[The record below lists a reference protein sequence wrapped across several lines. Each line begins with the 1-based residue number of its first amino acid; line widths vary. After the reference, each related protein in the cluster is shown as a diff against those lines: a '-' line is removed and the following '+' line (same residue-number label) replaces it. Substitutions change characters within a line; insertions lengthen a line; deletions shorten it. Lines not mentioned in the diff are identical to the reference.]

1 MLIQFFCMYNMYNDM
16 YNIINFR
23 NFHALFHYSILDT
36 NNSLFFICNN
46 IRDNILYLK
55 FIIRFP
61 FQQII
66 QNGDSSKF
74 I

>member
-1 MLIQFFCMYNMYNDM
+1 MHCFIIQS
-16 YNIINFR
+16 
-23 NFHALFHYSILDT
+23 SIQT
-36 NNSLFFICNN
+36 THHSSYA
-46 IRDNILYLK
+46 IRDNIPYLK